1 MPILP
6 AEKREYRVLYF
17 ISYASRMA
25 ENKLNTWGVVAE
37 NVTRAEGVA
46 CQGPGMEKDCA
57 EIQKFVEKH
66 QGLRQKPVG
75 PELGQLRTEMQ
86 NRHSNPRSMHARHA
100 GLWLGYAGG
109 TCELLRRFPQKPN
122 APELRD
128 HLRTSRENLF
138 ILDPELAG
146 HMKDIEAM
154 AAKDPPDH
162 QKILKLIEA
171 FVFRIN

>member
-1 MPILP
+1 MSILP
-6 AEKREYRVLYF
+6 AEKREYRALYF

-25 ENKLNTWGVVAE
+25 EHKLNTWGVVAE

-57 EIQKFVEKH
+57 AIQKFVEKH
-66 QGLRQKPVG
+66 QGLRQAPVG
-75 PELGQLRTEMQ
+75 PELGKLRKEIQ
-86 NRHSNPRSMHARHA
+86 ESYSNPRSMHARDA

-109 TCELLRRFPQKPN
+109 TCELLKQFPGQPN
-122 APELRD
+122 APQLRD

-138 ILDPELAG
+138 IIDPELAG
-146 HMKDIEAM
+146 QMKDIEAM